1 VGTGVRAAVAVGRV
15 LCAALLV
22 AMSTIHLVLL
32 AREGFDIPVVGS
44 AFLLSAF
51 GGLVLAT
58 STLLVPRR
66 WLTPVALSGTFFTG
80 GTVGAL
86 VLGMVELLGAVGSP
100 LVSAALLM
108 ESVGIAALTV
118 TAVLASHRRFGPR

>member
-1 VGTGVRAAVAVGRV
+1 
-15 LCAALLV
+15 
-22 AMSTIHLVLL
+22 MSKIHLVLL
-32 AREGFDIPVVGS
+32 IREGFDIPVVGS
-44 AFLLSAF
+44 AFLLSAL

-58 STLLVPRR
+58 STLLVPRY
-66 WLTPVALSGTFFTG
+66 WLRPVAVSGTFFTG

-86 VLGMVELLGAVGSP
+86 VLGMVELLDAVGSP

-118 TAVLASHRRFGPR
+118 TAVLAPHRRFGGR